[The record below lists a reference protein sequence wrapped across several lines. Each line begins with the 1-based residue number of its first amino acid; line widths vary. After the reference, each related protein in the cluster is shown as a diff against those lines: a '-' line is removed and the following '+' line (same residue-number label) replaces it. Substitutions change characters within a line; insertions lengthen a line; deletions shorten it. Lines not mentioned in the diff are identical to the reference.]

1 MTAMQFVLGVGRL
14 AGIVLPALIAAHL
27 IRRHW
32 LDVTGAVGVLV
43 EAVIAFSVVL
53 VVAEVLGLVG
63 LMRPA
68 TLIPVLVLI
77 AGIVWWIARGR
88 TASTALP
95 VIPSGIES
103 RAKSPGLGSGPGRDL
118 TTVYALVVVVSAQWC
133 VQTANALGTGMANFD
148 TLWYHMP
155 FAAQMAQTGSVTGIQ
170 FTQADPFVAYY
181 PANSELFHAIG
192 IVALH
197 NDFLSP
203 LLNLVWLAVAL
214 LAAWCLGRPWRVQ
227 RLTLI
232 AGCLVSSLPVLSGTQ
247 PGEAFNDIVGLAM
260 LLAGTAVVVNAADD
274 RRLLAVAGLALGIAV
289 GTKFTFAIPAFVL
302 VAGFVVCSTR
312 GSRWRVLGALVLPLA
327 LTAGWWYLRNL
338 VAVGNPEG
346 LQLHLGPITL
356 PGPTSPLES
365 ASQQTVFSEISHLS
379 LWGSRFAPGLDHA
392 LGPIWPVVL
401 LIYVAAIVAGILV
414 AGDPRVR
421 VIAITAAV
429 TGISYLFLPTGA
441 SAIEQGTTLFQV
453 NLRYATP
460 ALALGIMLVP
470 IALRLRAPRVL
481 GVLGPVLVAML
492 VEAQFEHSL
501 WPSQPARHLVFLLAA
516 AVVAAAIFY
525 ARAIPRQSRPILV
538 VAALGLLLAAGAA
551 TFVIQRH
558 YFDHRYLTGDKTE
571 PVLGAIYG
579 WAQGVAHARIAL
591 YGNVQQYPL
600 YGARDTNEVD
610 YLGTQTG
617 DGFRPITTCQSW
629 RTIINEG
636 HYRYVVLTPAPTA
649 PVPIAWT
656 QTDPAAHLLL
666 RPATDAY
673 VFEVTGELSPGQCA

>member
-1 MTAMQFVLGVGRL
+1 
-14 AGIVLPALIAAHL
+14 
-27 IRRHW
+27 
-32 LDVTGAVGVLV
+32 
-43 EAVIAFSVVL
+43 
-53 VVAEVLGLVG
+53 
-63 LMRPA
+63 
-68 TLIPVLVLI
+68 
-77 AGIVWWIARGR
+77 
-88 TASTALP
+88 
-95 VIPSGIES
+95 
-103 RAKSPGLGSGPGRDL
+103 
-118 TTVYALVVVVSAQWC
+118 
-133 VQTANALGTGMANFD
+133 
-148 TLWYHMP
+148 
-155 FAAQMAQTGSVTGIQ
+155 
-170 FTQADPFVAYY
+170 
-181 PANSELFHAIG
+181 
-192 IVALH
+192 
-197 NDFLSP
+197 
-203 LLNLVWLAVAL
+203 
-214 LAAWCLGRPWRVQ
+214 
-227 RLTLI
+227 
-232 AGCLVSSLPVLSGTQ
+232 
-247 PGEAFNDIVGLAM
+247 
-260 LLAGTAVVVNAADD
+260 
-274 RRLLAVAGLALGIAV
+274 
-289 GTKFTFAIPAFVL
+289 
-302 VAGFVVCSTR
+302 
-312 GSRWRVLGALVLPLA
+312 
-327 LTAGWWYLRNL
+327 
-338 VAVGNPEG
+338 
-346 LQLHLGPITL
+346 
-356 PGPTSPLES
+356 
-365 ASQQTVFSEISHLS
+365 
-379 LWGSRFAPGLDHA
+379 
-392 LGPIWPVVL
+392 
-401 LIYVAAIVAGILV
+401 
-414 AGDPRVR
+414 VR